1 MSDIS
6 LFKGLPNSTRQHI
19 ETLERMRAD
28 FVANV
33 SHELKTP
40 ITAIRGLIE
49 MMIDDENMSAENKR
63 SFLMK
68 TMDQSIRLS
77 NIVTDLLSLSR
88 LESAG
93 IDVIREPIDL
103 RDVVNG

>member
-1 MSDIS
+1 MGAVAVLHDVS
-6 LFKGLPNSTRQHI
+6 
-19 ETLERMRAD
+19 ELERLETIRQD

-63 SFLMK
+63 SFF
-68 TMDQSIRLS
+68 
-77 NIVTDLLSLSR
+77 
-88 LESAG
+88 
-93 IDVIREPIDL
+93 
-103 RDVVNG
+103 